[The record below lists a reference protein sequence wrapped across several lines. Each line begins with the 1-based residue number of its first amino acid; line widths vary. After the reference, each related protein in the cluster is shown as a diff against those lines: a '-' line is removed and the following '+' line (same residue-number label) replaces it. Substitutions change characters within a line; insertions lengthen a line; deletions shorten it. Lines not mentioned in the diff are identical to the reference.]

1 MRKNGKLKHFFTKFD
16 LENSNNNLNI
26 SGERPP
32 FRVDAPCPQPVEGS
46 LPGPGSPPAGGS
58 GGGGGRGGGRGG
70 EEDVARGSAGEEE
83 IKELI

>member
-1 MRKNGKLKHFFTKFD
+1 MEKLRHLFFATFDLEKSTKNGKF
-16 LENSNNNLNI
+16 

-32 FRVDAPCPQPVEGS
+32 LRVDAPCPQPVEGS
-46 LPGPGSPPAGGS
+46 IPGPGSPPAGGS

-83 IKELI
+83 IKERT